1 MFFKVRWK
9 SIPSFRFELL
19 QALLRT
25 VLSKAQ
31 LRCLG
36 SVEFQPTFERAD
48 EPFLKIADALTVV
61 DEEADVS
68 HENRRA
74 QFSREQFP
82 PEAFVWLH
90 VSVVDPAT

>member
-1 MFFKVRWK
+1 MEIDSKL
-9 SIPSFRFELL
+9 PFRLL

-25 VLSKAQ
+25 MLSK

-36 SVEFQPTFERAD
+36 SVEFQLTFERAD

-74 QFSREQFP
+74 QFGREQFS

-90 VSVVDPAT
+90 VSLVDPAT